1 LRWELSTDV
10 LHLAEACGRQPVG
23 HQQAQQQSK
32 ENHTRTRLL
41 WFLTFAALLVYGLA
55 QPGLAA
61 QDKGNPQE
69 DAMGFTGN

>member
-1 LRWELSTDV
+1 
-10 LHLAEACGRQPVG
+10 
-23 HQQAQQQSK
+23 
-32 ENHTRTRLL
+32 LL